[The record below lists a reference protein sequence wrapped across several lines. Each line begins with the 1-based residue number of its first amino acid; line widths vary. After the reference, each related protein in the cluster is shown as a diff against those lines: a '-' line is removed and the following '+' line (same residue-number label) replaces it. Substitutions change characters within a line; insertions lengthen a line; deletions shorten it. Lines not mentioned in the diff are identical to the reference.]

1 MTDVHYDLFSTET
14 RANPYVQ
21 YAELRKHSPVHRLD
35 EGLYLVSR
43 YDDVRYVLMHPEL
56 FSSKA
61 IQRMMMSG
69 MSGMGAGIQNM
80 ATSQAIDPKALEA
93 LGQMSEGLGFNP
105 AEMMTAP
112 SVIAS
117 DPPNHERLRNI
128 VNRGFTPRRIAALEP
143 RIREIAAEAA
153 DRMLEKDEFDLVADF
168 TIPLPVRVIAEL
180 LGVTSDRF
188 ADFKRWS
195 DGVVSGSTGSASGMQ
210 PLALLGAFQEL
221 NAYFM
226 EQIELRRRDPKD
238 DLISTLIAAEEG
250 EAALTPME
258 ILMFAVLLLVAGNE
272 TTTNLMGN
280 TILALQDEP
289 EQFARVQS
297 DPSLVPA
304 LVEEGLRYDGPVQ
317 MLFRETTQDV
327 ELAETKIPKGSPVMA
342 MFGSANRDEGQFP
355 DPDRFDIDRDTRG
368 HLAFGLG
375 IHFCLGSSLAKLE
388 ARVGFEELFKRVS
401 RLHPTGAEVEYVDSF
416 LLRGP
421 RRLMFSADRT

>member
-1 MTDVHYDLFSTET
+1 MTDVHYDLFSTKT
-14 RANPYVQ
+14 RANPYVH
-21 YAELRKHSPVHRLD
+21 YAELREHSPVHRLD
-35 EGLYLVSR
+35 EGFYLVSR
-43 YDDVRYVLMHPEL
+43 YDDVRYVLMHPEI

-61 IQRMMMSG
+61 MQRMM

-80 ATSQAIDPKALEA
+80 GASQAPDPKALEA

-105 AEMMTAP
+105 AEMMTTP

-143 RIREIAAEAA
+143 RIREIAAEAV

-180 LGVTSDRF
+180 LGVGSDRF

-195 DGVVSGSTGSASGMQ
+195 DAVVSGSTGSTSGAQ
-210 PLALLGAFQEL
+210 PAALLGAFGEL

-238 DLISTLIAAEEG
+238 DLISTLIAAEGG

-280 TILALQDEP
+280 TIMALQGEP
-289 EQFARVQS
+289 EQFARVLS
-297 DPSLVPA
+297 DPELVPA

-317 MLFRETTQDV
+317 MLFRETTQDI

-342 MFGSANRDEGQFP
+342 MFGSANRDERQFP

-401 RLHPTGAEVEYVDSF
+401 RLQLVEPEVEYVDSF

-421 RRLMFSADRT
+421 RRLMFSAERA